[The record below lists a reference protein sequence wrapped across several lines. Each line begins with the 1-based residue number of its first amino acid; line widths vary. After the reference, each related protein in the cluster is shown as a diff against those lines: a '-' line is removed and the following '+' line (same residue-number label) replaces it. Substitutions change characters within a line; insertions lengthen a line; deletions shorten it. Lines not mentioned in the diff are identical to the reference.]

1 MSTAGST
8 AAVHVALSMR
18 AERRLVQRMQ
28 ALGAVSA
35 ETTTALSDADR
46 RAHRGPLRT
55 FLRREV
61 VRETGDGRLWFD
73 EAAYRSM
80 ADRRRSGAW
89 KVLLILAV
97 VIAVVIA
104 VGVSQSRA
112 QTVPAP
118 RPDQTAFRGLY
129 EELIETN
136 TTLSEGSC
144 TLASERMAARLTAA
158 GYPAADV
165 RVLVPAD
172 RPKDGNL
179 AAVLHGS
186 DPSAKPILLLAH
198 IDVVEARR
206 EDWVRDPFTLVE
218 EDGYF
223 YARGAQDDK
232 AQAAI
237 WVDTLVRLKQQGFV
251 PRRDI
256 KIALTCGE
264 ETASTFNGVSW
275 LLERHPDALSAG
287 FALNEGARG
296 RLDAQGNRVAL
307 EIQAGEKI
315 YQDYRLEISNPGG
328 HSSRP
333 VPDNA
338 IYRLSNA
345 LSRLGAYTFPTEV
358 NDTVGA
364 YFFALAPLTPTHA
377 GDMRAVRISASPD
390 TIQQAAARLSA
401 ADPAWNAVLR
411 TTCVAT
417 MVDAGHAPNALPQR
431 AVANVNCRILPG
443 HSPQEV
449 RAELERVLA
458 DPGVAVTI
466 SGDIDPVSPP
476 PPLSPEILDP
486 IVAVAGRIWPGVPVV
501 PSMSPGATDGRF
513 TNAAGVPTYGVTGLF
528 ADPDGGGVHGLNERI
543 RVRSLYE
550 GRDFLFDLVKAYA
563 R

>member
-1 MSTAGST
+1 MI
-8 AAVHVALSMR
+8 R
-18 AERRLVQRMQ
+18 
-28 ALGAVSA
+28 
-35 ETTTALSDADR
+35 TTTAMLTA
-46 RAHRGPLRT
+46 L
-55 FLRREV
+55 
-61 VRETGDGRLWFD
+61 
-73 EAAYRSM
+73 AA
-80 ADRRRSGAW
+80 AA
-89 KVLLILAV
+89 LLAGS
-97 VIAVVIA
+97 AA
-104 VGVSQSRA
+104 A
-112 QTVPAP
+112 QTGAA
-118 RPDQTAFRGLY
+118 RPDQAAFRDLY
-129 EELIETN
+129 RELIETN

-144 TLASERMAARLTAA
+144 TLAAERMAARLLAA
-158 GYPAADV
+158 GYPVEDV
-165 RVLVPAD
+165 RVLVPAE

-179 AAVLHGS
+179 AAVLRGS
-186 DPSAKPILLLAH
+186 DPTAEPLLLLAH

-237 WVDTLVRLKQQGFV
+237 WVDTLIRLKGEGFT

-264 ETASTFNGVSW
+264 ETSDTFNGVSW
-275 LLERHPDALSAG
+275 LLANHRDALQAG

-296 RLDAQGNRVAL
+296 RLDAAGNRVAL

-338 IYRLSNA
+338 IYRLSAA
-345 LSRLGAYTFPTEV
+345 LTRLGGHTFPTEP
-358 NDTVGA
+358 NPTVKA
-364 YFFALAPLTPTHA
+364 YFAALAVTNPVHA
-377 GDMRAVRISASPD
+377 ADMRAVGSGTPA
-390 TIQQAAARLSA
+390 QMQAAATRLSA

-443 HSPQEV
+443 HDPQAI
-449 RAELERVLA
+449 RGELDRVLA
-458 DPGVAVTI
+458 DPGIAVTI
-466 SGDIDPVSPP
+466 AGNIDPTSPP
-476 PPLSPEILDP
+476 PPLSVEIVEP
-486 IVAVAGRIWPGVPVV
+486 ILAAAADLWPDVPIV

-513 TNAAGVPTYGVTGLF
+513 TNAAGIPTYGVTGLF

-550 GRDFLFDLVKAYA
+550 GRDFLFALVRAYA